1 MREESFY
8 KIASVAIILLFALWF
23 VHERSEREQQR
34 HSGQETSVTAN
45 ACPEVMDFFVP
56 LNEEEEDAYF
66 NALSK
71 NGLEEW
77 QIQRFLSDL
86 DFNILYT
93 KKER

>member
-1 MREESFY
+1 MKEESWY
-8 KIASVAIILLFALWF
+8 KIASAASILLFASWF
-23 VHERSEREQQR
+23 AHERNEREQQR
-34 HSGQETSVTAN
+34 HESPIVTST
-45 ACPEVMDFFVP
+45 CPEVMDFFVP
-56 LNEEEEDAYF
+56 LGETEEEAYF

-93 KKER
+93 KRKR